1 MSAKDWGFIISK
13 ADGWLSLIKMTR
25 ILDIFCWICF
35 HPNPKK
41 VEISINMGIFEGNC
55 IDMIYK
61 LTLDIDQQGMGI
73 FDVFF
78 YVSI

>member
-1 MSAKDWGFIISK
+1 
-13 ADGWLSLIKMTR
+13 
-25 ILDIFCWICF
+25 
-35 HPNPKK
+35 
-41 VEISINMGIFEGNC
+41 MGIFEGNC
-55 IDMIYK
+55 MDMIYK